1 MLKQLGCLI
10 LHNDRHATLKCQK
23 KERAMSLP
31 ALDASTVIEPIRQ
44 LYAAGGKGVLCVT
57 THVDGPSYRPL
68 GAMMAVLADGRRIG
82 TLSSGCVEADI
93 AFHAAKALENG
104 APYRVR
110 YGKGSPF
117 ADIVLPCGGGL
128 EILLLPQPDVSV
140 LDALLSHHAAR
151 QTCVLEVDQRS
162 GTLCAV
168 TEGETEWTGDIFS
181 VKIKPEICFF
191 IFGKGPETATFA
203 GLAQAAGYANLVLS
217 PDTETLEA
225 VARAGCA
232 TQHLTHA
239 HCPKDL
245 PIDARSAVVLFFHD
259 HEWEPPILAQA
270 LTTEAFYIGAQ
281 GSIRAAEK
289 RLMELVRLR
298 TNETALARLHGPIG
312 LVPSA
317 RDARILAVSVLA
329 EVLSM

>member
-1 MLKQLGCLI
+1 
-10 LHNDRHATLKCQK
+10 
-23 KERAMSLP
+23 MSVP
-31 ALDASTVIEPIRQ
+31 SLDASTVIEPIRQ
-44 LYAAGGKGVLCVT
+44 LSAAGGQGVLCVI

-93 AFHAAKALENG
+93 ALHAAKALENG
-104 APYRVR
+104 APYQVR

-128 EILLLPQPDVSV
+128 EILLLPRPDVRV

-151 QTCVLEVDQRS
+151 EACVLEVDRRS
-162 GTLCAV
+162 GALCAV
-168 TEGETEWTGDIFS
+168 AEGETGWTGDIFS
-181 VKIKPEICFF
+181 VTIEPEICFF
-191 IFGKGPETATFA
+191 VFGKGPETATFA
-203 GLAQAAGYANLVLS
+203 GLVQAAGYPNLVLS

-232 TQHLTHA
+232 TRHLTHA

-270 LTTEAFYIGAQ
+270 LTSAAFYVGAQ
-281 GSIRAAEK
+281 GSQRAADL
-289 RLMELVRLR
+289 RRMELVRLGA
-298 TNETALARLHGPIG
+298 NETTLARLHGPIG

-317 RDARILAVSVLA
+317 RDARKLAVSVLA
-329 EVLSM
+329 EVLSL